1 MQGWTLLHGT
11 IEVPLTDEVA
21 DLLRD
26 GLHTSKTGHDL
37 LTRIRDGASRGE
49 TRIKL
54 SDDEVGLV
62 RNVLGLKL
70 HASLPADVVDEI
82 NRIRNFL

>member
-21 DLLRD
+21 ELLRD
-26 GLHTSKTGHDL
+26 GLRTSETGHDL
-37 LTRIRDGASRGE
+37 GARIRDGASRGE

-54 SDDEVGLV
+54 SNDEAELV

-70 HASLPADVVDEI
+70 RASLPADVVDEI

>member
-11 IEVPLTDEVA
+11 VEVPLTDEVA
-21 DLLRD
+21 ALLRD
-26 GLHTSKTGHDL
+26 GLRASETGREL
-37 LTRIRDGASRGE
+37 AGRIRDGASRGE

-54 SDDEVGLV
+54 SNDEAELV
-62 RNVLGLKL
+62 RSVLGLKL

-82 NRIRNFL
+82 NRIRNYL